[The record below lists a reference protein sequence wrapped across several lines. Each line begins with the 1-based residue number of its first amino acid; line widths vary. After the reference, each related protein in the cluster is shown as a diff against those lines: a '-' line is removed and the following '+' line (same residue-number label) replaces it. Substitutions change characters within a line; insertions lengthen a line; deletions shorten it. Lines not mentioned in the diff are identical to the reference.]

1 MSLTP
6 LSQTPALRDVIDT
19 AESSSVVSSK
29 VVYLMF
35 NYLLNDTAESKF
47 ELRMF
52 EYLREI
58 EAIQYANQE
67 PRWVSLA
74 REKIRGENLVTLS
87 I

>member
-1 MSLTP
+1 
-6 LSQTPALRDVIDT
+6 
-19 AESSSVVSSK
+19 
-29 VVYLMF
+29 MF